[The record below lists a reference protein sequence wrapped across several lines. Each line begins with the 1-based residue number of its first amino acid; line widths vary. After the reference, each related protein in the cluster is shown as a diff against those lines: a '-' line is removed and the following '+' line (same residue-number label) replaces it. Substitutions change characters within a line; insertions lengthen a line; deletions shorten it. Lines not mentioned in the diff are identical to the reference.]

1 MARMPSPSH
10 YDRLASAIESV
21 KASDPH
27 WRNPERAV
35 RSTLLILL
43 LSPGG
48 VRPSTMSGATVL
60 AALER
65 VGLASEDKKSY
76 RYTKTT
82 AAQKFGIAKDF
93 TQKEREEAAEEL
105 GDSPGHTAG
114 ETMVITN
121 NVGRKFMVRVVH
133 KGGHY
138 GLEGR
143 LVHKDADPL
152 IEFYDLTY
160 AKFGPDG
167 QFVSRY
173 NASVLATVRGGLNLQ
188 GDVPVWSIDGPAL
201 APVVAMAK
209 RIQVSAGRAAGKA
222 ETTKKGAHGTLH
234 LYVIRYYDTS
244 ERGNEWTTRKWAYNE
259 EHAREKFYDGDSD
272 GWEIESVKRA

>member
-60 AALER
+60 AALEK

-93 TQKEREEAAEEL
+93 TQKEREEAADEL
-105 GDSPGHTAG
+105 GDSPGHS
-114 ETMVITN
+114 
-121 NVGRKFMVRVVH
+121 
-133 KGGHY
+133 GG
-138 GLEGR
+138 
-143 LVHKDADPL
+143 DPL
-152 IEFYDLTY
+152 LRFPEGLMTERDWVQKHADRITASTVYWRDLIDRTKWNRMDGDEQALY
-160 AKFGPDG
+160 SKRLEARSRKPQYRAWKGDRFHVISAATHAWAVTHKF
-167 QFVSRY
+167 
-173 NASVLATVRGGLNLQ
+173 RGT
-188 GDVPVWSIDGPAL
+188 S
-201 APVVAMAK
+201 
-209 RIQVSAGRAAGKA
+209 GRAAGKLSKA

-244 ERGNEWTTRKWAYNE
+244 ERGNEWTTRKWAYDE
-259 EHAREKFYDGDSD
+259 EHARQKFYDGDSD
-272 GWEIESVKRA
+272 GWAIESVKRA